1 MTPEVDKLISGYG
14 RIFFACHRHHVRDP
28 KTKKVLS
35 AHQAGI
41 LDHLDEI
48 DGISLFALANHLGV
62 TASTMSLSVQRLVDG
77 GYVRRDPD
85 PDDARRVQIRLT
97 RSGVRIKQ
105 QQSVLDPQL
114 VTAMLQRLSPVDRA
128 AALRGLA
135 LFAHA
140 ADEMRASLNASP
152 TPQPRGAIPRGRLE
166 G

>member
-1 MTPEVDKLISGYG
+1 MTLDVDKLIGWYA
-14 RIFFACHRHHVRDP
+14 RIFFACHRRHVRDP

-35 AHQAGI
+35 AHQASI

-48 DGISLFALANHLGV
+48 DGTSLFTLASHLGV

-77 GYVRRDPD
+77 GYVRRERD

-97 RSGVRIKQ
+97 RAGVRIKQ
-105 QQSVLDPQL
+105 QQSVLDPAL
-114 VTAMLQRLSPVDRA
+114 VEALLERLSPVDRI

-140 ADEMRASLNASP
+140 ADELRAAFKG
-152 TPQPRGAIPRGRLE
+152 TEEPR
-166 G
+166 

>member
-1 MTPEVDKLISGYG
+1 MTPEVDKLVSWYG
-14 RIFFACHRHHVRDP
+14 RIFFACHRRHVRDP

-48 DGISLFALANHLGV
+48 DGISLFTLANHLGV
-62 TASTMSLSVQRLVDG
+62 TPSTMSLSVQRLVDG

-85 PDDARRVQIRLT
+85 PDDARRIQIRLT
-97 RSGVRIKQ
+97 RSGERVKQ

-114 VTAMLQRLSPVDRA
+114 VEAMLHRLSPVDRA

-140 ADEMRASLNASP
+140 ADELRASL
-152 TPQPRGAIPRGRLE
+152 RGAEEPK
-166 G
+166 

>member
-1 MTPEVDKLISGYG
+1 MTPDVDKLISGYG
-14 RIFFACHRHHVRDP
+14 RIFFACHRRHVRDP
-28 KTKKVLS
+28 KTRKVLS

-62 TASTMSLSVQRLVDG
+62 TASTMSLSVQRLIDVGDL
-77 GYVRRDPD
+77 RRDPD

-114 VTAMLQRLSPVDRA
+114 VEAMLQRLSPVDRA

-140 ADEMRASLNASP
+140 AEELRASLDTPAS
-152 TPQPRGAIPRGRLE
+152 PQPRGAIPRGRLE